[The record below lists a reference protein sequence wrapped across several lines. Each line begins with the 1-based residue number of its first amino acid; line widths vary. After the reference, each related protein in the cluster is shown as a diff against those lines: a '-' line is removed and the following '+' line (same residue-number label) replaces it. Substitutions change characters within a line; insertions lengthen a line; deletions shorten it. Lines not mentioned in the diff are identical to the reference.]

1 MRNLLNFL
9 TRYNNLIIFLF
20 LEGIAFYLLT
30 TGNNYHN
37 SRLLNSVMGMTRG
50 IEKRINN
57 TRSYLSLHQINEN
70 LAAENVALKNSIG
83 KLVRKENSLFST
95 VNDSVNKQQYVH
107 TSAEVIENSIN
118 RQKNFFTINKG
129 ELQGVKVDMAVISA
143 NSIAGVI
150 VGCSKNYSV
159 ALSLLNLD
167 FKVSARIKSNGYFGS
182 LSWDGRDYRYAVLSD
197 IPQHVIVNV
206 GDTIETTGYSAIFPE
221 GALVGTVSD
230 YEKSGGDFYK
240 ITILLMTDFKK
251 LHFVDVI
258 GNLKKTEQ
266 LELEKLFKL
275 SIQS

>member
-37 SRLLNSVMGMTRG
+37 SRLLNSVRGMTRG
-50 IEKRINN
+50 IEARIYN
-57 TRSYLSLHQINEN
+57 TTSYLSLHEINEK

-95 VNDSVNKQQYVH
+95 VNDSVNKQQYLH

-129 ELQGVKVDMAVISA
+129 ESQGIKVDMAVISA
-143 NSIAGVI
+143 SGVAGVI

-159 ALSLLNLD
+159 AMSLLNLD
-167 FKVSARIKSNGYFGS
+167 FKLSARIKSNGYFGS
-182 LSWDGRDYRYAVLSD
+182 LSWDGRDYRYAILSE

-221 GALVGTVSD
+221 GVIVGTVSD
-230 YEKSGGDFYK
+230 YEKFGGDFYK
-240 ITILLMTDFKK
+240 ISILLMTDFKK

-258 GNLKKTEQ
+258 GNMKKTEQ
-266 LELEKLFKL
+266 LELEKLFK
-275 SIQS
+275 